1 MTFSSFAES
10 ETELKSKTRIE
21 YGIANSIGIEK
32 IYKNQNMKNI
42 FIYYLTILTP
52 LAIIIWL
59 IKTESISSTYFV
71 GLLFFYLLIFRTYVD
86 GKRLSDKKVIPKKDI
101 WKMIIPGKHIEY
113 FKELYLK

>member
-1 MTFSSFAES
+1 M
-10 ETELKSKTRIE
+10 K
-21 YGIANSIGIEK
+21 IAK
-32 IYKNQNMKNI
+32 MKNI

-52 LAIIIWL
+52 LAVLIWL
-59 IKTESISSTYFV
+59 NKTNSINSTYFV

-86 GKRLSDKKVIPKKDI
+86 GKRLYDKNIIPKKDI